1 MFKKLLLSVAVITVF
16 SGLGVYTA
24 HAQDADV
31 GGTPPPGV
39 AGVEV
44 LSADSLQAAEQEAY
58 SPDEP
63 THPPLKITPD
73 KSEIVRLDQDAG
85 TVIVGNPN
93 HISVLA
99 ENVRT
104 LVLVAK
110 NPGAT
115 YFTVLGKN
123 GDVIMQRHVV
133 VAKPGENYVR
143 VRKACASSDD
153 DNCQA
158 TQVFYCP
165 DMCHEIIMNTEAEK
179 NEKTDLTKALEEQQ
193 AVGGAAQSAT
203 AAEDAGA
210 GQ

>member
-1 MFKKLLLSVAVITVF
+1 MFKKPLLCVAVIAVF
-16 SGLGVYTA
+16 SVLPVFSA
-24 HAQDADV
+24 LAQDAEA

-44 LSADSLQAAEQEAY
+44 LSADALQADEQSAY
-58 SPDEP
+58 APNDP

-193 AVGGAAQSAT
+193 AVGGAADAAT
-203 AAEDAGA
+203 AAEGASA